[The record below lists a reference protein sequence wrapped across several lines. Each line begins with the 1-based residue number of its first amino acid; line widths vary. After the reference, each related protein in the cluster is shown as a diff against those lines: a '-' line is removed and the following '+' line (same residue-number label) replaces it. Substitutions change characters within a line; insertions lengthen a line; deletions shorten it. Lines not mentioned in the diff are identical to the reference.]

1 MLMKQQGHSYLGRH
15 RNLHPRLCSWWKV
28 IIFLSSSSFSFSL
41 TLSLSSHRSI
51 SSFSPIADR
60 AVLYYSP
67 YKISFDRRRATT
79 TTSMTLFPV
88 TPAGKY
94 SSPTGSSLRR
104 SNRISNKNCDVIM
117 TERNGVRLFQEGSAG
132 VENENENEGGNNSC
146 NDNRL
151 SSSVNLV
158 SADISNDDEG
168 SVVPTTTR
176 SKKCESRS
184 ASSSIGDESAGK
196 MAKRRRSGI
205 APTVVSTPAR
215 GPAKAIPVTPEPV
228 GVEKSSDSARQWKTK
243 TKTRVPAE
251 ATATTKAKTKT
262 TKAKTIVK
270 AKAKTATKTKKKA
283 SRVVASWP
291 APDGWRETY
300 ELVREL
306 RKDKTAPCD
315 IMGAEAL
322 ALPPPDRNDNDN
334 GDIDVGVGVGVDDE
348 EYAKTC
354 RFQTLIALMLSS
366 QTKDAM
372 VGQAMGNLRDT
383 SDGSGGL
390 TVASILE
397 MDPKVLNAKIYSV
410 GFRNNKTKYI
420 KQVAQILHDDYND
433 DIPPT
438 ADQMIRDLSGVGP
451 KMAYI
456 VENVCWG
463 KQTGIGV
470 DTHMQ
475 RLFPKLGWV
484 SPDTKNPEQTRKQLE
499 SWLPQEYWGEVN
511 LLWVGFGQEVQQE
524 KQKVLRKALQY
535 NRPFEALSLLRS
547 VGFDVV
553 KEWNKMQSDD
563 SSTLDEEKK
572 IDLLWSDDNE
582 RKKISKMIEEIMS
595 QK

>member
-28 IIFLSSSSFSFSL
+28 ILFLSSSSFSL
-41 TLSLSSHRSI
+41 NLSLSSHRSI
-51 SSFSPIADR
+51 SCFSPIAAR
-60 AVLYYSP
+60 A
-67 YKISFDRRRATT
+67 YKISIDRRRAATT
-79 TTSMTLFPV
+79 ATSMRLFPV
-88 TPAGKY
+88 TPMAATTSLSYTSAAGKY
-94 SSPTGSSLRR
+94 SSPTGSCLRR
-104 SNRISNKNCDVIM
+104 SSRISNKNCDVV
-117 TERNGVRLFQEGSAG
+117 TTQRNGVRLFQEGSGG
-132 VENENENEGGNNSC
+132 VESENENEGGN
-146 NDNRL
+146 
-151 SSSVNLV
+151 
-158 SADISNDDEG
+158 
-168 SVVPTTTR
+168 
-176 SKKCESRS
+176 KKRATRS
-184 ASSSIGDESAGK
+184 ASSSSGDASAGK
-196 MAKRRRSGI
+196 TVKRRRSGI
-205 APTVVSTPAR
+205 APTVVSTPSR
-215 GPAKAIPVTPEPV
+215 GPAKSIPVTPEAV
-228 GVEKSSDSARQWKTK
+228 GGVEKSSDSARPSKTK
-243 TKTRVPAE
+243 TKPKTKVPAE
-251 ATATTKAKTKT
+251 ATATKPKRKAAT
-262 TKAKTIVK
+262 K
-270 AKAKTATKTKKKA
+270 AKAKTTTKTKKKA
-283 SRVVASWP
+283 SRVVVSWP
-291 APDGWRETY
+291 APDAWHETY

-322 ALPPPDRNDNDN
+322 ALDDN
-334 GDIDVGVGVGVDDE
+334 GDIDVGVDDE
-348 EYAKTC
+348 EYAKTS

-397 MDPKVLNAKIYSV
+397 MDPKVLNEKIYSV

-420 KQVAQILHDDYND
+420 KQVAQILRDDYND

-438 ADQMIRDLSGVGP
+438 AAEMIRDLSGVGP

-524 KQKVLRKALQY
+524 RQKVLRKALQS
-535 NRPFEALSLLRS
+535 NRPFEALSLLQS
-547 VGFDVV
+547 VNFDVV
-553 KEWNKMQSDD
+553 KEWNKMQSED
-563 SSTLDEEKK
+563 SSSPDEEKK
-572 IDLLWSDDNE
+572 KDLLRTDDNE
-582 RKKISKMIEEIMS
+582 REKISKMIEKVMS